1 MVSIIIITPEY
12 YMDIGERF
20 SHTLDADIVIQY
32 WTTIGGIDVPYT
44 ELWAYD
50 LY

>member
-20 SHTLDADIVIQY
+20 SQTLDAGAIIQAGA
-32 WTTIGGIDVPYT
+32 IFG
-44 ELWAYD
+44 
-50 LY
+50 